1 MANKDNPSNSENNLE
16 NANIK
21 STGPSTNDLKSR
33 FKEGSIPLQT
43 DYSDLIDIADIG
55 RKATGQAP
63 GQSGEPGDGLSLTD
77 NGTLQTVV
85 NSTGGLHFDKKALA
99 IKPYDGIN
107 VDNNGVSVK
116 AGSGIIVDSSGVSI
130 DSNNVLP
137 KGIIVMFSG
146 SDIPD
151 GWALCDGKNDTPDL
165 IDRFILGG
173 KVSDINKNN
182 GKKASGLFASNKQF
196 KISTTNKELT
206 ITIKGTKLSLDQI
219 PEHNHIGGT
228 GYFSREGARYDAT
241 QPYDTMTPRRL
252 DNNPNSYD
260 FTSYITN
267 KGRSL
272 FVEADNYSYYFYT
285 SNVGDGNEHTHDVDA
300 SANIIPPYYILAFIM
315 KI

>member
-1 MANKDNPSNSENNLE
+1 MANKYNPYNSENNLE
-16 NANIK
+16 NTHLK

-77 NGTLQTVV
+77 DGTLQTII

-99 IKPYDGIN
+99 IKPYNGIN

-182 GKKASGLFASNKQF
+182 GKKASGLFANNKQF

-219 PEHNHIGGT
+219 PEHQHIGGMAYFDLT
-228 GYFSREGARYDAT
+228 GAKYGSSQLDKN
-241 QPYDTMTPRRL
+241 QVPQQL
-252 DNNPNSYD
+252 DNNPYSRD
-260 FTSYITN
+260 FMSKTEEY
-267 KGRSL
+267 GRSL
-272 FVEADNYSYYFYT
+272 FVGRESIPHYFYT
-285 SNVGDGNEHTHDVDA
+285 SYIGNGKEHTHDVDA